1 MRCRDVQHLLHPYS
15 DGELDLIR
23 QVEIEEHLSDCAECA
38 ELEKHLRSL
47 RAALS
52 SPSLYHRAPAGLRTR
67 IQLAMPLATR
77 RKRRLAVRLAALAA
91 GILVLAGVSLTIGT
105 LLSRAAS
112 SAEDRFAERVVVSH
126 VRSLQVEHLTDV
138 VSSKGPVVKPWFLG
152 KLDFSPQV
160 PDLSEQ
166 GYALT
171 GGRLDYLADRPV
183 AALVYHRRLHVIN
196 VFIWPAVNDEEEAVL
211 RFSRQGFHIR
221 YWQHSRM
228 TYWTISDLND
238 QELDDFVRLFE
249 EHSS

>member
-38 ELEKHLRSL
+38 ESEKNLRSL

-52 SPSLYHRAPAGLRTR
+52 SPSLYHSAPAGLRSR
-67 IQLAMPLATR
+67 IQQDMPLATR
-77 RKRRLAVRLAALAA
+77 RKRRSAVRLAAIAA
-91 GILVLAGVSLTIGT
+91 GVLLLAGASLTIGT
-105 LLSRAAS
+105 LFSQAAT
-112 SAEDRFAERVVVSH
+112 SAEDRLAERVVVSH

-138 VSSKGPVVKPWFLG
+138 ASLDRHTVKPWFVG
-152 KLDFSPQV
+152 KIDFSPQV

-183 AALVYHRRLHVIN
+183 AALVYSRRLHVIN
-196 VFIWPAVNDEEEAVL
+196 VFIWPAVNDEEKAM
-211 RFSRQGFHIR
+211 RGFSRHGFHIR
-221 YWQHSRM
+221 RWQRSGM

-238 QELDDFVRLFE
+238 QELDEFVRLFQ
-249 EHSS
+249 EHS

>member
-23 QVEIEEHLSDCAECA
+23 QVEIEEHLSDCAECT
-38 ELEKHLRSL
+38 ELEKNLRSL

-52 SPSLYHRAPAGLRTR
+52 SPSLYHSAPAGLRSR
-67 IQLAMPLATR
+67 IQQAMPLATR

-91 GILVLAGVSLTIGT
+91 AILVLVGASLTIGT

-138 VSSKGPVVKPWFLG
+138 VSSKRHIVKPWFLG

-166 GYALT
+166 DYALT

-183 AALVYHRRLHVIN
+183 AALVYARRLHVIN
-196 VFIWPAVNDEEEAVL
+196 VFIWPAINEEEKAMRGL
-211 RFSRQGFHIR
+211 SRHGFHLR
-221 YWQHSRM
+221 SWQRSGM

-238 QELDDFVRLFE
+238 QELDEFVQLFQ